1 MTAVSAWVGLQAYLW
16 RMMNDIANRQD
27 IALLV
32 DRFYG
37 KVRVD
42 ELLGPIF
49 NDVAQVDW
57 DEHLETLTNF
67 WNTVL
72 MGEAGY
78 KGNPMLVHILLNKK
92 VPLAGK
98 HFDHWLAMFRAT
110 IDELFAGEKAD
121 TIKEKAAMMAQLIQ
135 YKVEQSGKPGF
146 LA

>member
-1 MTAVSAWVGLQAYLW
+1 MK
-16 RMMNDIANRQD
+16 DIANKED
-27 IALLV
+27 IGLLV

-42 ELLGPIF
+42 ALLGPIF
-49 NDVAQVDW
+49 NDVAGVDW

-92 VPLAGK
+92 VPLVGK

-110 IDELFAGEKAD
+110 VDELFAGAKAD

-146 LA
+146 VA